1 MNWISRIIL
10 FPFAIIAAVIIAAF
24 LIATTDKIETEEEDM
39 VN

>member
-10 FPFAIIAAVIIAAF
+10 FPFAIIAAAVIAAF
-24 LIATTDKIETEEEDM
+24 LIATDKIETEEEDM